1 MILDHNPARGTY
13 FLKVPR
19 SSKEDIKLLMSEH
32 GLDFS
37 STASTSKE
45 AVLFTHEPY
54 CAVSFHKYATPR
66 ALESFSGIL
75 KEINESWRAESKAHI
90 ACPPD
95 QELWGFQK
103 ADIEYALRRKHSL
116 VGDQPGLGKTPV
128 GICFANEIRA
138 KRVLVVCPAAIRL
151 QWTKRIYEW
160 STFRWP
166 HNVVHTILNG
176 KRGTNPAATY
186 TVISYELARH
196 HAILESLIRDGRFD
210 LVILDEVHYLKTI
223 NALRT
228 RAIFGG
234 GNVSDPISDHCGHIM
249 ALSGTPLLNRPREA
263 YTVCRGLEWGCIDFM
278 SEEKFKL
285 RFNPSIQ
292 GQRIDPATGL
302 VKTFNDERTGRFGEL
317 QNRMRANLMVRHLK
331 REVMPQLKLPIYDII
346 QLEET
351 QAVKQALAAESL
363 LDIDPDNLEGADI
376 AFGGQVSTVR
386 LQMGR
391 ALAPQIADYIDMIIE
406 GGETKL
412 VVFAWH
418 TEVMNFLEQRWSKH
432 GCLRIDGTTSTA
444 KRQRLVD
451 LFVADPSKQIILGNS
466 MAMGTGTDG
475 LQKVSGHAFIAEPD
489 WTPGINIQCF
499 DRLDR
504 GGQVRQVQ
512 GDIFVAPN
520 SFAERVLATALRKNQ
535 TIHKTL
541 DRRIG

>member
-1 MILDHNPARGTY
+1 MNLDYNPKTGAY

-19 SSKEDIKLLMSEH
+19 TSNEDIKLLMREH

-37 STASTSKE
+37 TSASTAKE

-54 CAVSFHKYATPR
+54 CAASFHKFATPR
-66 ALESFSGIL
+66 ARESFSGIL
-75 KEINESWRAESKAHI
+75 KEIEESWKETSGAHI
-90 ACPPD
+90 SCPPD
-95 QELWGFQK
+95 KELWPFQK
-103 ADIEYALRRKHSL
+103 ADIEYALRRKNSL
-116 VGDQPGLGKTPV
+116 VGDQPGLGKTPIA
-128 GICFANEIRA
+128 ICFANEIRA
-138 KRVLVVCPAAIRL
+138 KRVLVVCPASIRL
-151 QWTKRIYEW
+151 QWQSRIYEW

-166 HNVVHTILNG
+166 HNVVHTILNA

-186 TVISYELARH
+186 TVVSYELARH
-196 HAILESLIRDGRFD
+196 TGILESLIRDGRFD

-223 NALRT
+223 DALRT

-234 GNVSDPISDHCGHIM
+234 GAVSHPIAEHCGHVM

-263 YTVCRGLEWGCIDFM
+263 YTICRALAWDSIDFM
-278 SEEKFKL
+278 SEDKFKF
-285 RFNPSIQ
+285 RFNPSIK
-292 GQRIDPATGL
+292 GEKIDPATGL

-317 QNRMRANLMVRHLK
+317 QNRMRANFMVRHLK
-331 REVMPQLKLPIYDII
+331 RDVMPQLKLPIYDII

-363 LDIDPDNLEGADI
+363 LEIDPDNLEGADLAI
-376 AFGGQVSTVR
+376 FGQISTIR
-386 LQMGR
+386 LQMGI
-391 ALAPQIADYIDMIIE
+391 ALAPQIGDYIDMVID

-418 TEVMNFLEQRWSKH
+418 TQVMNYLEQRWSKH
-432 GCLRIDGTTSTA
+432 GCLRIDGSTSPT

-504 GGQVRQVQ
+504 GGQTRQVQ

-541 DRRIG
+541 DRKIG